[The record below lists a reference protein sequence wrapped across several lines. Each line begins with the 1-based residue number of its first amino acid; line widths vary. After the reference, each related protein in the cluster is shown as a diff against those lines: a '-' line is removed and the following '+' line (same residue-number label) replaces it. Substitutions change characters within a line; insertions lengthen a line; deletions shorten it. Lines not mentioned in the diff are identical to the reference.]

1 MAESNKAIKA
11 ALSWAWQI
19 ALVILATLVIS
30 VLIIQTYDIEDI
42 SMEPTF
48 DRQGNRVLV
57 FLTPHLF
64 QALPDYGDIVII
76 DSRTDHTRN
85 LLDRFI
91 ESPLPN
97 LFAGEKKEYMLVK
110 RVIGLPGDTL
120 ESQGGFMYR
129 NEEKLEEPYIKEK
142 MAESIEP
149 VLVPEGHIYVMGDN
163 RNRSKDS
170 RHIGPVP
177 LSNVQGRVVLRIF
190 PLNMITT
197 F

>member
-1 MAESNKAIKA
+1 MAEKNKAA
-11 ALSWAWQI
+11 RVALSWAGQI
-19 ALVILATLVIS
+19 ALIILVTLVIS
-30 VLIIQTYDIEDI
+30 ILIIQTYDIEDV

-57 FLTPHLF
+57 FLTPYLF
-64 QALPDYGDIVII
+64 QILPGYGDIVII
-76 DSRTDHTRN
+76 DSRTDRTRN
-85 LLDRFI
+85 LLDRI
-91 ESPLPN
+91 VESPLPN

-120 ESQGGFMYR
+120 ESQGGYMYR
-129 NEEKLEEPYIKEK
+129 NGEKLEEPYIMEE

-149 VLVPEGHIYVMGDN
+149 VHVPEGHIYVMGDN

-177 LSNVQGRVVLRIF
+177 LSNVQGRVVIRLF
-190 PLNMITT
+190 PLNLITT
-197 F
+197 Y